1 MAAPTDAKRKKTKN
15 KQSHLHSKYKKK
27 ERVHSDF
34 TNMSR
39 VFQKC
44 KTLLTELAV
53 ILHSR
58 EIIAGVED
66 KVAVVSE
73 SRAESIQR
81 SPERC

>member
-1 MAAPTDAKRKKTKN
+1 MQREKN
-15 KQSHLHSKYKKK
+15 KKQTVICTVNIKRRN
-27 ERVHSDF
+27 EFSDF

-39 VFQKC
+39 VFQKR

-66 KVAVVSE
+66 KVVVASE
-73 SRAESIQR
+73 SAFL
-81 SPERC
+81 